1 MKKTRRL
8 LSLLLAVPMLT
19 CCIPLSAW
27 AAEETADPSQSN
39 APYAW
44 PLPSSGAITQG
55 YSSDEHQALD
65 IAIEEGTPVLAA
77 ESGTV
82 VHTQVWDGVTMDG
95 DQSYGNMVMLS
106 HADGNS
112 TLYAHLSEISVS
124 PGDAVE
130 KGSEIGKSGTTGNS
144 TGPHLHLEV
153 RTADGCVDPMKFLQ
167 GSQEPLSPEESET
180 VSGESAPETQ
190 DASLEKKT
198 AEAEYTLLPENGVSL
213 QAAHQTKGTLISTG
227 DINVFTDAPAT
238 DTFGEIGA
246 LMNKMMEYPDG
257 SRDTAYCIELGV
269 EVNYPEDY
277 ENVEDLIPDPQH
289 LRLVGDALTFGFK
302 AEDGRIDSAEENAR
316 YAATQILIWEIL
328 EGGFGSPQAAKDVL
342 TCLEYTADPAEAKS
356 FYRSLVEAV
365 ESKYVL
371 PSFAAENAESAV
383 PIELKWDETKYSAAV
398 TDSNGALS
406 RYRWSGDGLTFDQ
419 SGNTLTISADAPLS
433 ETIRLRANCET
444 EGGPGAVICWQ
455 NKDPS
460 RQNIATGWNASD
472 TVSAYIAV
480 SCESA
485 GYLKIVKT
493 SEDGQVSEI
502 PFHISGNGIDRDVVT
517 GPDGIIEVD
526 GLQAGT
532 YTVTEQTP
540 DKYVQPASQQVE
552 VFPGRVSSVSFSN
565 ILKKFT
571 VEVKKVD
578 AATGEAQGEASL
590 DGAVYGLYKGETLL
604 DTYTT
609 ENGGR
614 FTTKMYPCGTDFSL
628 REITPSEGYL
638 LDKTVYPVG
647 AEPGNF
653 TLENN
658 SIPITVTEDVVLGSI
673 AITKHTDRPA
683 DDGNSDQIEQ
693 PEEGAEFQVYL
704 ASAGSYENA
713 GESERDILRTDS
725 NGFARSKDLPHGLYV
740 VHQSKGEDG
749 QKSVPDFT
757 VFISEHVKT
766 YYYILNNPSFTSLI
780 RIEKRDVESGKIIPL
795 AGAAFKIRNTD
806 TGEWVVQHVNYPT
819 PMDIDT
825 FVTDATGTLML
836 PESMSSGN
844 FELVE
849 QQSPWGYVLSDRPV
863 PFVVDGTQDIVT
875 VCKFNAAQKGT
886 ITVSKKGEVF
896 SHAAESDGMYQPQY
910 EVQGQPGAVYDII
923 ALEDIVT
930 PDGAVHLKAGEL
942 ATTLTTGPDGTATSA
957 PLYLGP
963 YQVLERTAP
972 DGLVKDPEP
981 KNVVLPYA
989 GQEVKITSASVEF
1002 VNDRQKVEIRLKKLL
1017 EQDEIFSIG
1026 MHEEWKS
1033 VTFGLFAAEAL
1044 TASDGTSIPADG
1056 LIETIGVDENGNAAF
1071 TTDVPCGAS
1080 LYVKEIA
1087 TDDHYILSDE
1097 KYPVVFEYAGQD
1109 VAVVEIDVNDGEAIE
1124 NKLKRGKISGWKV
1137 DQDGFELGG
1146 AVIGLFRPD
1155 ETEFIEKTA
1164 LMVAESNEIGYF
1176 EFNNVPVGNWLV
1188 REIAP
1193 PAAFVLSEE
1202 RFPVEITEDGQ
1213 TIEITIENQI
1223 IRGIVETT
1231 KVDAD
1236 YPDHKLSG
1244 AVFEIYADVDNNGK
1258 FDADVDRLV
1267 GEMAETE
1274 PGLYQLKDLACG
1286 NYLLH
1291 EKEGPEFFEKDDA
1304 YHPFSIVENGVVM
1317 RVETEAGVGFLNRAQ
1332 TGSLKVIKTADD
1344 GSIEGRTFKIT
1355 GADFMGNPYA
1365 QEFQTDENGEIHVEL
1380 RVGKY
1385 TVSEMAGE
1393 DAEKYILPDDRTVEV
1408 RAGETV
1414 TVEMHNRLVPET
1426 PDMPQTGDHSS
1437 AAVPLGLTAL
1447 STGCIVTILMIR
1459 KHRSKRCK

>member
-8 LSLLLAVPMLT
+8 LSLLLAALMLT

-27 AAEETADPSQSN
+27 AAEGTADPSQLN

-106 HADGNS
+106 HADGNT

-167 GSQEPLSPEESET
+167 GSQEPISPEESET

-190 DASLEKKT
+190 DAPLKKKT
-198 AEAEYTLLPENGVSL
+198 AEAEYTLLPENGISL

-238 DTFGEIGA
+238 DTFGEIGT

-578 AATGEAQGEASL
+578 AATGEAQGDASL

-609 ENGGR
+609 ENGGG
-614 FTTKMYPCGTDFSL
+614 FTTKAYPCGTDFSL

-647 AEPGNF
+647 TEPGNF

-740 VHQSKGEDG
+740 VHQSQGRGRTE
-749 QKSVPDFT
+749 
-757 VFISEHVKT
+757 
-766 YYYILNNPSFTSLI
+766 I
-780 RIEKRDVESGKIIPL
+780 R
-795 AGAAFKIRNTD
+795 
-806 TGEWVVQHVNYPT
+806 
-819 PMDIDT
+819 
-825 FVTDATGTLML
+825 
-836 PESMSSGN
+836 
-844 FELVE
+844 
-849 QQSPWGYVLSDRPV
+849 
-863 PFVVDGTQDIVT
+863 
-875 VCKFNAAQKGT
+875 
-886 ITVSKKGEVF
+886 
-896 SHAAESDGMYQPQY
+896 
-910 EVQGQPGAVYDII
+910 PG
-923 ALEDIVT
+923 LH
-930 PDGAVHLKAGEL
+930 GVHLRARQDL
-942 ATTLTTGPDGTATSA
+942 LLYPQQ
-957 PLYLGP
+957 PLFYLP
-963 YQVLERTAP
+963 
-972 DGLVKDPEP
+972 
-981 KNVVLPYA
+981 
-989 GQEVKITSASVEF
+989 
-1002 VNDRQKVEIRLKKLL
+1002 
-1017 EQDEIFSIG
+1017 
-1026 MHEEWKS
+1026 
-1033 VTFGLFAAEAL
+1033 
-1044 TASDGTSIPADG
+1044 
-1056 LIETIGVDENGNAAF
+1056 
-1071 TTDVPCGAS
+1071 
-1080 LYVKEIA
+1080 
-1087 TDDHYILSDE
+1087 
-1097 KYPVVFEYAGQD
+1097 
-1109 VAVVEIDVNDGEAIE
+1109 
-1124 NKLKRGKISGWKV
+1124 
-1137 DQDGFELGG
+1137 
-1146 AVIGLFRPD
+1146 
-1155 ETEFIEKTA
+1155 
-1164 LMVAESNEIGYF
+1164 
-1176 EFNNVPVGNWLV
+1176 
-1188 REIAP
+1188 
-1193 PAAFVLSEE
+1193 
-1202 RFPVEITEDGQ
+1202 
-1213 TIEITIENQI
+1213 
-1223 IRGIVETT
+1223 
-1231 KVDAD
+1231 
-1236 YPDHKLSG
+1236 
-1244 AVFEIYADVDNNGK
+1244 
-1258 FDADVDRLV
+1258 
-1267 GEMAETE
+1267 
-1274 PGLYQLKDLACG
+1274 
-1286 NYLLH
+1286 
-1291 EKEGPEFFEKDDA
+1291 
-1304 YHPFSIVENGVVM
+1304 HPN
-1317 RVETEAGVGFLNRAQ
+1317 
-1332 TGSLKVIKTADD
+1332 
-1344 GSIEGRTFKIT
+1344 
-1355 GADFMGNPYA
+1355 
-1365 QEFQTDENGEIHVEL
+1365 
-1380 RVGKY
+1380 
-1385 TVSEMAGE
+1385 
-1393 DAEKYILPDDRTVEV
+1393 
-1408 RAGETV
+1408 
-1414 TVEMHNRLVPET
+1414 
-1426 PDMPQTGDHSS
+1426 
-1437 AAVPLGLTAL
+1437 
-1447 STGCIVTILMIR
+1447 
-1459 KHRSKRCK
+1459 

>member
-1 MKKTRRL
+1 M
-8 LSLLLAVPMLT
+8 
-19 CCIPLSAW
+19 
-27 AAEETADPSQSN
+27 
-39 APYAW
+39 
-44 PLPSSGAITQG
+44 
-55 YSSDEHQALD
+55 
-65 IAIEEGTPVLAA
+65 
-77 ESGTV
+77 
-82 VHTQVWDGVTMDG
+82 
-95 DQSYGNMVMLS
+95 
-106 HADGNS
+106 
-112 TLYAHLSEISVS
+112 
-124 PGDAVE
+124 
-130 KGSEIGKSGTTGNS
+130 
-144 TGPHLHLEV
+144 
-153 RTADGCVDPMKFLQ
+153 
-167 GSQEPLSPEESET
+167 
-180 VSGESAPETQ
+180 
-190 DASLEKKT
+190 
-198 AEAEYTLLPENGVSL
+198 
-213 QAAHQTKGTLISTG
+213 ISTG

-658 SIPITVTEDVVLGSI
+658 SIPITVTEDVVLGASPSPNTQTGLQTMGTPIRLSNRKKARNSRSI
-673 AITKHTDRPA
+673 SQAPAAMRTPENPNGISFAQIPTVSHGPKISRTACMWCISPRARTDR
-683 DDGNSDQIEQ
+683 
-693 PEEGAEFQVYL
+693 
-704 ASAGSYENA
+704 
-713 GESERDILRTDS
+713 
-725 NGFARSKDLPHGLYV
+725 
-740 VHQSKGEDG
+740 
-749 QKSVPDFT
+749 
-757 VFISEHVKT
+757 
-766 YYYILNNPSFTSLI
+766 NPSRTSRCSSPSTSRPTIISSTTPLLPPSS
-780 RIEKRDVESGKIIPL
+780 ELKSG
-795 AGAAFKIRNTD
+795 
-806 TGEWVVQHVNYPT
+806 
-819 PMDIDT
+819 
-825 FVTDATGTLML
+825 ML
-836 PESMSSGN
+836 
-844 FELVE
+844 
-849 QQSPWGYVLSDRPV
+849 
-863 PFVVDGTQDIVT
+863 
-875 VCKFNAAQKGT
+875 
-886 ITVSKKGEVF
+886 
-896 SHAAESDGMYQPQY
+896 
-910 EVQGQPGAVYDII
+910 
-923 ALEDIVT
+923 
-930 PDGAVHLKAGEL
+930 
-942 ATTLTTGPDGTATSA
+942 
-957 PLYLGP
+957 
-963 YQVLERTAP
+963 
-972 DGLVKDPEP
+972 
-981 KNVVLPYA
+981 
-989 GQEVKITSASVEF
+989 
-1002 VNDRQKVEIRLKKLL
+1002 KVERSFRL
-1017 EQDEIFSIG
+1017 QAPHS
-1026 MHEEWKS
+1026 KS
-1033 VTFGLFAAEAL
+1033 A
-1044 TASDGTSIPADG
+1044 IP
-1056 LIETIGVDENGNAAF
+1056 IPVNG
-1071 TTDVPCGAS
+1071 
-1080 LYVKEIA
+1080 
-1087 TDDHYILSDE
+1087 
-1097 KYPVVFEYAGQD
+1097 
-1109 VAVVEIDVNDGEAIE
+1109 
-1124 NKLKRGKISGWKV
+1124 
-1137 DQDGFELGG
+1137 
-1146 AVIGLFRPD
+1146 
-1155 ETEFIEKTA
+1155 
-1164 LMVAESNEIGYF
+1164 
-1176 EFNNVPVGNWLV
+1176 
-1188 REIAP
+1188 
-1193 PAAFVLSEE
+1193 
-1202 RFPVEITEDGQ
+1202 
-1213 TIEITIENQI
+1213 
-1223 IRGIVETT
+1223 
-1231 KVDAD
+1231 
-1236 YPDHKLSG
+1236 
-1244 AVFEIYADVDNNGK
+1244 
-1258 FDADVDRLV
+1258 
-1267 GEMAETE
+1267 
-1274 PGLYQLKDLACG
+1274 
-1286 NYLLH
+1286 
-1291 EKEGPEFFEKDDA
+1291 
-1304 YHPFSIVENGVVM
+1304 
-1317 RVETEAGVGFLNRAQ
+1317 
-1332 TGSLKVIKTADD
+1332 
-1344 GSIEGRTFKIT
+1344 
-1355 GADFMGNPYA
+1355 
-1365 QEFQTDENGEIHVEL
+1365 
-1380 RVGKY
+1380 
-1385 TVSEMAGE
+1385 
-1393 DAEKYILPDDRTVEV
+1393 
-1408 RAGETV
+1408 
-1414 TVEMHNRLVPET
+1414 
-1426 PDMPQTGDHSS
+1426 
-1437 AAVPLGLTAL
+1437 
-1447 STGCIVTILMIR
+1447 
-1459 KHRSKRCK
+1459 

>member
-590 DGAVYGLYKGETLL
+590 DGAVYGL
-604 DTYTT
+604 
-609 ENGGR
+609 
-614 FTTKMYPCGTDFSL
+614 
-628 REITPSEGYL
+628 
-638 LDKTVYPVG
+638 
-647 AEPGNF
+647 
-653 TLENN
+653 
-658 SIPITVTEDVVLGSI
+658 
-673 AITKHTDRPA
+673 
-683 DDGNSDQIEQ
+683 
-693 PEEGAEFQVYL
+693 
-704 ASAGSYENA
+704 
-713 GESERDILRTDS
+713 
-725 NGFARSKDLPHGLYV
+725 
-740 VHQSKGEDG
+740 
-749 QKSVPDFT
+749 
-757 VFISEHVKT
+757 
-766 YYYILNNPSFTSLI
+766 
-780 RIEKRDVESGKIIPL
+780 
-795 AGAAFKIRNTD
+795 
-806 TGEWVVQHVNYPT
+806 
-819 PMDIDT
+819 
-825 FVTDATGTLML
+825 
-836 PESMSSGN
+836 
-844 FELVE
+844 
-849 QQSPWGYVLSDRPV
+849 
-863 PFVVDGTQDIVT
+863 
-875 VCKFNAAQKGT
+875 
-886 ITVSKKGEVF
+886 
-896 SHAAESDGMYQPQY
+896 
-910 EVQGQPGAVYDII
+910 
-923 ALEDIVT
+923 
-930 PDGAVHLKAGEL
+930 
-942 ATTLTTGPDGTATSA
+942 
-957 PLYLGP
+957 
-963 YQVLERTAP
+963 
-972 DGLVKDPEP
+972 
-981 KNVVLPYA
+981 
-989 GQEVKITSASVEF
+989 
-1002 VNDRQKVEIRLKKLL
+1002 
-1017 EQDEIFSIG
+1017 
-1026 MHEEWKS
+1026 
-1033 VTFGLFAAEAL
+1033 
-1044 TASDGTSIPADG
+1044 
-1056 LIETIGVDENGNAAF
+1056 
-1071 TTDVPCGAS
+1071 
-1080 LYVKEIA
+1080 
-1087 TDDHYILSDE
+1087 
-1097 KYPVVFEYAGQD
+1097 
-1109 VAVVEIDVNDGEAIE
+1109 
-1124 NKLKRGKISGWKV
+1124 
-1137 DQDGFELGG
+1137 
-1146 AVIGLFRPD
+1146 
-1155 ETEFIEKTA
+1155 
-1164 LMVAESNEIGYF
+1164 
-1176 EFNNVPVGNWLV
+1176 
-1188 REIAP
+1188 
-1193 PAAFVLSEE
+1193 
-1202 RFPVEITEDGQ
+1202 
-1213 TIEITIENQI
+1213 
-1223 IRGIVETT
+1223 
-1231 KVDAD
+1231 
-1236 YPDHKLSG
+1236 
-1244 AVFEIYADVDNNGK
+1244 
-1258 FDADVDRLV
+1258 
-1267 GEMAETE
+1267 
-1274 PGLYQLKDLACG
+1274 
-1286 NYLLH
+1286 
-1291 EKEGPEFFEKDDA
+1291 
-1304 YHPFSIVENGVVM
+1304 
-1317 RVETEAGVGFLNRAQ
+1317 
-1332 TGSLKVIKTADD
+1332 
-1344 GSIEGRTFKIT
+1344 
-1355 GADFMGNPYA
+1355 
-1365 QEFQTDENGEIHVEL
+1365 
-1380 RVGKY
+1380 
-1385 TVSEMAGE
+1385 
-1393 DAEKYILPDDRTVEV
+1393 
-1408 RAGETV
+1408 
-1414 TVEMHNRLVPET
+1414 
-1426 PDMPQTGDHSS
+1426 
-1437 AAVPLGLTAL
+1437 
-1447 STGCIVTILMIR
+1447 
-1459 KHRSKRCK
+1459 